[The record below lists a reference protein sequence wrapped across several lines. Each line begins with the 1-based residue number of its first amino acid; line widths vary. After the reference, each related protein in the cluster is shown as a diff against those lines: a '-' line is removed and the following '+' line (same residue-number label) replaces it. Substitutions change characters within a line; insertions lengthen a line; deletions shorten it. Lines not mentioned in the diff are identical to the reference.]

1 MNARELA
8 VVKWVLLLELFLLH
22 HLAAQIDVLKPHSA
36 TVLLP
41 SSHLLSFPDA
51 VPSKHNLISYYRSSH
66 GTTESAPAGS
76 GSQTLPGHHSREGKT
91 KNNPGKAHCS
101 SWKPSGSSRKLLA
114 IRSVVFFFF
123 LSHKYPI
130 FLYSFLTNEFFDF
143 SFYDQ
148 GCRTGR
154 ILNWQFLKGSW
165 VFNALYLNFSVLLCT
180 PRLLLL
186 FNLSGLH

>member
-22 HLAAQIDVLKPHSA
+22 QLAAQIDVLKPHSA

-123 LSHKYPI
+123 
-130 FLYSFLTNEFFDF
+130 FLTNILFFFTHF
-143 SFYDQ
+143 SQ
-148 GCRTGR
+148 M
-154 ILNWQFLKGSW
+154 
-165 VFNALYLNFSVLLCT
+165 NFSIS
-180 PRLLLL
+180 L
-186 FNLSGLH
+186 FMTKAVEQEGF